1 MIKEVTDSNM
11 FNLEASKYIYQGGN
25 TSVNKLLTYI
35 IKDYLLSIK
44 GSCMCS
50 GKYVNNYSCQRGC
63 LCQEYNLWNNF
74 QA

>member
-63 LCQEYNLWNNF
+63 FCQEYNL
-74 QA
+74 

>member
-63 LCQEYNLWNNF
+63 LCQEYNL
-74 QA
+74 

>member
-63 LCQEYNLWNNF
+63 LCQEYNP
-74 QA
+74 

>member
-1 MIKEVTDSNM
+1 MIKEVTDSNT

-63 LCQEYNLWNNF
+63 LCQEYNL
-74 QA
+74 